1 MAGHP
6 ADLGESE
13 VFSMSVKKFDL
24 KELMVKHGE
33 RIGLGVAVG
42 IMAILCIAGLTSAGP
57 DLTPE
62 KINQSK
68 QQAAQTINSATVD
81 PDKVKPPKD
90 LDPEGIKA
98 AAQKTQVRY
107 ADRSHLFEKPSF
119 ERAIVVDRL
128 KGLPKVLPAAE
139 LTAINLN
146 GAFLKYDVR
155 GDVVQI
161 ITQEIKNQEIVEKEP
176 PKGTR
181 AHYEW
186 SQRKANEKRKE
197 QLKQILQSG
206 ILPGAAGSEGGDS
219 YGLPSVTG
227 GSEEYGTT
235 PPKTESSLPTT
246 TGKLIP
252 RRDLKPQDIMA
263 LQLHPF
269 HSVMIVGSFPLQQQ
283 MEMLRKSLHLPKDQV
298 PPLLFRGLEVQRR
311 YVFPKGTRLANGE
324 IVTGEDMIW
333 AKPEGAKDW
342 TYVARGKLAK
352 TPKLDGEVG
361 WQDLD
366 IKKVSGAVVGL
377 AIEFAEE
384 TDETMWLLQA
394 ASSRLKMILP
404 KLERGKYPNAE
415 EIVNRLPLLKK
426 TYDELKASRTVKLPP
441 AREDPR
447 LPSKLENFD
456 PFEQVPTVA
465 PGTLLPSGE
474 YEGGEPVIPPDRKPF
489 IPGKPSEFR
498 LPATPPAF
506 SPTLPSRPAFP
517 AFPPATRPGTTTYVP
532 GQEIQ
537 GEPGQPVLPEQQFV
551 WPEYCLIR
559 FVDLDPRLRPGTTLE
574 YRVRIVLQNP
584 NYQNEGEVADPAFA
598 KDELLKSD
606 WSAPT
611 QVTLPE
617 DLYLYAGERVADEK
631 EPKEPK
637 EPKPKKPAEDKGTAP
652 VEIVKWLSAVN
663 RYPTKGN
670 GSPVLERVGEW
681 WVERTEAVR
690 GDYIGRLADSALV
703 IWDPTMVLP
712 GALRPG
718 GDRLYDDK
726 TKVRT
731 DAFYTRRLLVDYE
744 TAGSLN
750 RHFSDQ
756 IKKSPSFKGFTDDQV
771 PVELLVMEPD
781 GRLVAKHAARNRENP
796 TRQQYVE
803 KWEKWFAEVK
813 TRSKPPKDPKDPN
826 KPGEPIQI
834 FNPPK

>member
-1 MAGHP
+1 
-6 ADLGESE
+6 
-13 VFSMSVKKFDL
+13 MSAKKFDL

-33 RIGLGVAVG
+33 RIALGVAVG
-42 IMAILCIAGLTSAGP
+42 IMAILCIYGLSSAGA
-57 DLTPE
+57 DLTPKE
-62 KINQSK
+62 IKDS
-68 QQAAQTINSATVD
+68 QQRAAQTIDSATVD
-81 PDKVKPPKD
+81 TEKVKPPKD
-90 LDPEGIKA
+90 LDPEGIRA
-98 AAQKTQVRY
+98 AALKTQIRLP
-107 ADRSHLFEKPSF
+107 DRSYIFEKPPF
-119 ERAIVVDRL
+119 ERIIVVDKQ

-139 LTAINLN
+139 LTAMNLN

-155 GDVVQI
+155 GDKVQI
-161 ITQEIKNQEIVEKEP
+161 ITRTIEAQPIVEKVP

-181 AHYEW
+181 AYYEY
-186 SQRKANEKRKE
+186 QQKKAIEKRNE

-206 ILPGAAGSEGGDS
+206 ILLGDGSEGGDS
-219 YGLPSVTG
+219 SGVSVTG
-227 GSEEYGTT
+227 GPDSEEYDATAQ
-235 PPKTESSLPTT
+235 PMTESSLQT
-246 TGKLIP
+246 TGKLIS
-252 RRDLKPQDIMA
+252 RNQLKPQDTIA
-263 LQLHPF
+263 LQLHPIQG
-269 HSVMIVGSFPLQQQ
+269 VMIVGSFPLQQQ
-283 MEMLRKSLHLPKDQV
+283 MEMLRKALHLSKDQV
-298 PPLLFRGLEVQRR
+298 PPLLFRGLEIQRR
-311 YVFPKGTRLANGE
+311 YVFPKGTRLINGE
-324 IVTGEDMIW
+324 IVTGEDLIW

-342 TYVARGKLAK
+342 TYVARGQLAK
-352 TPKLDGEVG
+352 TTKHDGEVG

-366 IKKVSGAVVGL
+366 VKKVSGAVVGL

-384 TDETMWLLQA
+384 TDETMWLLQVG
-394 ASSRLKMILP
+394 SGRLKMILP
-404 KLERGKYPNAE
+404 KLERGKYPSAE
-415 EIVNRLPLLKK
+415 EIVSGLPLLKK
-426 TYDELKASRTVKLPP
+426 TYDELKANRTVKQPP
-441 AREDPR
+441 AIEDPR

-456 PFEQVPTVA
+456 PFEQVPTIA
-465 PGTLLPSGE
+465 PGTLLPGGE
-474 YEGGEPVIPPDRKPF
+474 YEGGAEAGEPIIPPNRQPF
-489 IPGKPSEFR
+489 IPGKPGEFR
-498 LPATPPAF
+498 PPATPPAF
-506 SPTLPSRPAFP
+506 SPTFPSRPAFP
-517 AFPPATRPGTTTYVP
+517 TVPPATRPVVPGTTPYLP
-532 GQEIQ
+532 GQEA
-537 GEPGQPVLPEQQFV
+537 PGDPNQPVPPEQQFV

-574 YRVRIVLQNP
+574 YRVRIILQNP
-584 NYQNEGEVADPAFA
+584 NYQNEADVADPAFA

-663 RYPTKGN
+663 RYPPKGN
-670 GSPVLERVGEW
+670 GNPVLERVGEW

-750 RHFSDQ
+750 RQFSDQ

-781 GRLVAKHAARNRENP
+781 GRLVAKHAARDRESP
-796 TRQQYVE
+796 KRQEYVE

-813 TRSKPPKDPKDPN
+813 TRSKPKDPKDPS
-826 KPGEPIQI
+826 KPGEPIRI
-834 FNPPK
+834 FDPPK